1 MTLATEK
8 NVYTVTRKIQLI
20 VDGDKEEINRVY
32 KYIRDGMYAQNRAY
46 NILISAIFSAI
57 ISGKSQQEIND
68 IYKKGQRVPKK
79 DNPKWSLYEFGDFEF
94 PKGMQTASSVKMRV
108 IKDFKKSTKDGL
120 FKGKVSLP
128 NKKLDAPLSR
138 VCNR

>member
-1 MTLATEK
+1 MIIELIIELNKSEVLTLATEK

-68 IYKKGQRVPKK
+68 IYKKVC
-79 DNPKWSLYEFGDFEF
+79 
-94 PKGMQTASSVKMRV
+94 
-108 IKDFKKSTKDGL
+108 
-120 FKGKVSLP
+120 
-128 NKKLDAPLSR
+128 LDEDSDDAEADEG
-138 VCNR
+138 